1 MRGLRGAVQNRSL
14 ESMEV
19 PDWLVKW
26 LGNVALSYAIV
37 AAVVW
42 VISWLSHK
50 KEFRELRKEIRE
62 MKQQPTINVTQQLAV
77 HGTSPNEDGNA
88 VMSSTITRIES
99 MPQAEYDKLRK
110 EGKASD
116 GVIYLTK

>member
-1 MRGLRGAVQNRSL
+1 
-14 ESMEV
+14 MEF

-26 LGNVALSYAIV
+26 LANVALSSAMV
-37 AAVVW
+37 AAVVGM
-42 VISWLSHK
+42 IGWLYHK

-62 MKQQPTINVTQQLAV
+62 INQQPIINVTNQLAV
-77 HGTSPNEDGNA
+77 QGASPNEDGIA

-110 EGKASD
+110 EGKADD